1 MFNFLN
7 SALIIYSK
15 FLLIFVTGEK
25 ETTLENN
32 NKIQEDND
40 NLDLKKKESESE
52 ILDQKKELEKIR
64 QSHIKQYSFYE
75 LFKKSL
81 YFSTKNIR
89 LPLFNIIRKF
99 ICQKIDTK
107 IPIIYGKLLNT
118 IIKEKNYDKLCS
130 EFRKHA
136 LLLFLKVLMNEV
148 AEIFGL
154 FFVKNSMYQNK
165 KIVVDNIAEKDIE
178 FFDLYRTGEITDRIR
193 KNENILDNNFIYKTV
208 DLN

>member
-1 MFNFLN
+1 M
-7 SALIIYSK
+7 
-15 FLLIFVTGEK
+15 
-25 ETTLENN
+25 
-32 NKIQEDND
+32 
-40 NLDLKKKESESE
+40 
-52 ILDQKKELEKIR
+52 
-64 QSHIKQYSFYE
+64 
-75 LFKKSL
+75 
-81 YFSTKNIR
+81 
-89 LPLFNIIRKF
+89 
-99 ICQKIDTK
+99 
-107 IPIIYGKLLNT
+107 NT

-208 DLN
+208 DLALDIYNFFYLYLYFYILFLYFYFYNIFFFHGFYFYFYFYFFFYLYNSLKLLLILF